1 MPPLYL
7 GVFMI
12 GFFVGLINTIFVSQL
27 FTQKYLK
34 ADQTAKYIGVTLLIV
49 MPLNFITLLLIAYIR
64 G

>member
-1 MPPLYL
+1 
-7 GVFMI
+7 MI